1 MFGVPGVMSKKAQHV
16 LWYFYG
22 RSDRTCAIDM
32 EPSVYK
38 ESMQVKSM
46 FSSIVQVPN
55 GCTAIV

>member
-1 MFGVPGVMSKKAQHV
+1 MC
-16 LWYFYG
+16 YG
-22 RSDRTCAIDM
+22 TSTADPTARALLIWNHQ
-32 EPSVYK
+32 YIK